1 MRHLFHR
8 SESISLE
15 SNRFLPF
22 FSIRQLTLRSV
33 VKSNYPIQELNP
45 TPATCGNK
53 KGERGRRVQEDTR
66 EEEGGQARRL
76 CLQPCSKS
84 KNWTKGSAMAPPR
97 RGGEEDDGSAPAAA
111 LRAPAH
117 VMARVFS
124 QLDCVDLLSCSL
136 VCKWVVAPCSHRL
149 SLSLSRKRVVL
160 DGMPPCLHDS
170 ESNSLCYFLYVV
182 S

>member
-53 KGERGRRVQEDTR
+53 GPNWLSGGEGYKKIRGKKR
-66 EEEGGQARRL
+66 EVRRL

-97 RGGEEDDGSAPAAA
+97 REGEEDDGCAPASA

-136 VCKWVVAPCSHRL
+136 VCKWVVVPCSHRL
-149 SLSLSRKRVVL
+149 SLSRKRVLL
-160 DGMPPCLHDS
+160 DGMPPCLS
-170 ESNSLCYFLYVV
+170 FSGAWC
-182 S
+182 